1 MRRKLAVLSMGILI
15 FVLSACAAGNTDELE
30 KTNVSQNIDGG
41 QAAESLQETE
51 QKPERA
57 DSGKEEAW
65 QLAYR
70 ELLINLSEGVYEDE
84 VPFYGYKKE
93 DTEYQELMQN
103 GIWPMSGYYLYDM
116 DKDDIPE
123 LIVAFGSGEADALGH
138 IYTFDGEKA
147 IFAGETGL
155 GHTDLYTSPDGD
167 GLIQYWAHMGSI
179 SVSRITLEGKELL
192 SATLLTKNMDDNTD
206 TDYVSVEE
214 IVPGAGYMTLM
225 KADCMLPLSTYNIW
239 TENMTK
245 EITPATVQNPELE
258 EHFLDTVLHNGM
270 VYGVSADGYDGETGR
285 CSFEDFLGPGK
296 VRAYSDYGMKVT
308 SYSFVDMNEDGRE
321 ECVLRIEEAGPES
334 SKLSDQWVVLSD
346 QDGVVYAYVINYRAD
361 YVLMKNGT
369 FRRMDTDDR
378 QGISMRILF
387 DKEQCFV
394 YYLSLDA
401 AQEEAETEEV
411 AGEQQEVKDFLVVI
425 DAGHQAKGNSD
436 KEPVGPGATQQK
448 AKVSSGTSG
457 CVSGLNEFELNL
469 MVAEKLQKELEE
481 RGYQVLMVR
490 TTHDVNIS
498 NAERAAVAN
507 EAGADAFIRIH
518 ANGSEDSSV
527 NGAMTIC
534 QTPDNPY
541 NGILYEESRELSAYV
556 LDEMIKTT
564 GARKEYVWETD
575 TMSGINWCQVPVTI
589 VEMGYMSN
597 PAEDALLATEE
608 YQYKIAEGI
617 ANGIDLFLLSEA
629 EEE

>member
-1 MRRKLAVLSMGILI
+1 MRRVFAALSAGILI
-15 FVLSACAAGNTDELE
+15 FVLSACRSVGNTDEE
-30 KTNVSQNIDGG
+30 AKTTVSQNTAG
-41 QAAESLQETE
+41 AVQETE
-51 QKPERA
+51 TV
-57 DSGKEEAW
+57 DSEKKEQW
-65 QLAYR
+65 QSAYR
-70 ELLINLSEGVYEDE
+70 ELLINFSEGIYEDE
-84 VPFYGYKKE
+84 VPFYGYTKA
-93 DTEYQELMQN
+93 DAEYQELMQN
-103 GIWPMSGYYLYDM
+103 GVWPVSGYYLHDM
-116 DKDDIPE
+116 NKDDVPE
-123 LIVAFGSGEADALGH
+123 LIVAFGTCEADALGH
-138 IYTFDGEKA
+138 IYTFDGEKEV
-147 IFAGETGL
+147 FAGETGL
-155 GHTDLYTSPDGD
+155 GHTDLYTSPDGN
-167 GLIQYWAHMGSI
+167 GIIFYWGHMGSI
-179 SVSRITLEGKELL
+179 SVSRKTMEGNEL
-192 SATLLTKNMDDNTD
+192 SSFTLLTMNIDDEPEA
-206 TDYVSVEE
+206 DYVPVEE
-214 IVPGAGYMTLM
+214 IVPGAVYMTRLE
-225 KADCMLPLSTYNIW
+225 ADCMLPFDTYEIW
-239 TENMTK
+239 TGNQTK
-245 EITPATVQNPELE
+245 EIVSTTVQNPELE
-258 EHFLDTVLHNGM
+258 EHFLETVFHNGM
-270 VYGVSADGYDGETGR
+270 VYGVSADGYDGETGS
-285 CSFEDFLGPGK
+285 CSFEEFLGPGM

-346 QDGVVYAYVINYRAD
+346 QDGVVYAYVINYRDD

-369 FRRMDTDDR
+369 FSRMDTDDR
-378 QGISMRILF
+378 QGISLRILF

-527 NGAMTIC
+527 KGAMTIC
-534 QTPDNPY
+534 QTSDNPY
-541 NGILYEESRELSAYV
+541 NGMLYEESRELSAYV

-597 PAEDALLATEE
+597 PAEDVLLATEE
-608 YQYKIAEGI
+608 YQYKIVEGI
-617 ANGIDLFLLSEA
+617 ANGIDLFLLSES

>member
-1 MRRKLAVLSMGILI
+1 MKRKLTVLSMGILL
-15 FVLSACAAGNTDELE
+15 FVLTACAAGNTDERTR
-30 KTNVSQNIDGG
+30 TNVSQNTDRG

-51 QKPERA
+51 EKAEIE

-65 QLAYR
+65 QSAYR
-70 ELLINLSEGVYEDE
+70 ELLINFSEGIYEDE

-93 DTEYQELMQN
+93 DAEYQELMQN

-123 LIVAFGSGEADALGH
+123 LIVAFGSGEADYLGH
-138 IYTFDGEKA
+138 FYTFDGEKA
-147 IFAGETGL
+147 VFTGETGL
-155 GHTDLYTSPDGD
+155 GHTDLYTTPDGD
-167 GLIQYWAHMGSI
+167 GLIQYWAHMGGI
-179 SVSRITLEGKELL
+179 SVSRITLEGNELL
-192 SATLLTKNMDDNTD
+192 SSALLTKNMDDNPD
-206 TDYVSVEE
+206 ADYVSVEE

-245 EITPATVQNPELE
+245 EITPSTVQNPELE
-258 EHFLDTVLHNGM
+258 ERFLETIFHNGS
-270 VYGVSADGYDGETGR
+270 VIGVSADGYGGETGN
-285 CSFEDFLGPGK
+285 CSFEEFLGPGM
-296 VRAYSDYGMKVT
+296 VREYSDYGMQVI
-308 SYSFVDMNEDGRE
+308 SYSFVDMNEDGKE
-321 ECVLRIEEAGPES
+321 ECVLQIGDTSPES
-334 SKLSDQWVVLSD
+334 LQLSEQWVVLSE
-346 QDGVVYAYVINYRAD
+346 QDDVMYAYVVNYKDD
-361 YVLMKNGT
+361 YELMKNGT
-369 FRRMDTDDR
+369 FSRMDTDDLP
-378 QGISMRILF
+378 GISLRILF

-394 YYLSLDA
+394 YYLPLDDK
-401 AQEEAETEEV
+401 QEV
-411 AGEQQEVKDFLVVI
+411 AEKENIAVELPEEKSFLVVI
-425 DAGHQAKGNSD
+425 DAGHQSKGNSE

-457 CVSGLNEFELNL
+457 CVSGLKEFELNL
-469 MVAEKLQKELEE
+469 MVAEKLQTELEE
-481 RGYQVLMVR
+481 RGYQVIMVR
-490 TTHDVNIS
+490 TTNDVDIS
-498 NAERAAVAN
+498 NSERAAVAN

-534 QTPDNPY
+534 QTQDNPY
-541 NGILYEESRELSAYV
+541 NGALYEESRELSACV
-556 LDEMIKTT
+556 LDEMIRMT

-617 ANGIDLFLLSEA
+617 ANGIDLFFLGESE
-629 EEE
+629 EN